1 MVQMSVGSPGPNP
14 APGAAPVGIPNATRL
29 SPAEQ
34 ATAARLQA
42 QTGVKLRESP
52 HRGAEYIDDLGRT
65 YDALGDPKASQFWN
79 ERLFLNSIDHH
90 LLKSNDFTVIDLTGF
105 TQQQIAVVRNYINS
119 LPQGSQAKIIRIGF

>member
-1 MVQMSVGSPGPNP
+1 MSTGGQGAGL
-14 APGAAPVGIPNATRL
+14 APGSGPIGIPNATRL

-42 QTGVKLRESP
+42 QTGLRLRESP

-65 YDALGDPKASQFWN
+65 YDALGDPRASQFWD
-79 ERLFLNSIDHH
+79 ERRFLNSIDHH

-105 TQQQIAVVRNYINS
+105 TPSQIAAVRNYVDG
-119 LPQGSQAKIIRIGF
+119 LSQASRAKIIRIGF